1 METTATSAPSAE
13 MALNARVID
22 FTSKVNGRAYRLFV
36 SIPTRRPTPPEGH
49 AVVYLIDGNLH
60 FGIAVDTARIQACWP
75 DVIDPVVV
83 GIGYPTDSVSTALD
97 LRMIDLTTP
106 ISEERLKKG
115 FIAKMPRPSEGF
127 GGMDNYFRVIEEEVK
142 PRVEAMVAINRQEQ
156 VLMGHSLGGLTT
168 LHALF
173 RHTATFQQ
181 FVAISPSI
189 WFNDCAVL
197 AHEAAFSDQV
207 RSGQVKA
214 RALISV
220 GGLESTF
227 RFVAGLPAGEQ
238 DFRDMTEEC
247 RMVPN
252 TTELGDRLAA
262 LASPGF
268 HVETVVHEGDDHNMV
283 PPAGIAR
290 GVRFA
295 FRR

>member
-1 METTATSAPSAE
+1 MIDAPTSPSTE
-13 MALNARVID
+13 MALNARIID

-36 SIPTRRPTPPEGH
+36 SIPTRRPVPAEGLS
-49 AVVYLIDGNLH
+49 VVYLIDGNLH

-83 GIGYPTDSVSTALD
+83 GIGYPTDSVSTALE

-115 FIAKMPRPSEGF
+115 FISKMAHPSEGW
-127 GGMDNYFRVIEEEVK
+127 GGMDNYFRVVEEEVK
-142 PRVEAMVAINRQEQ
+142 PRVEAIVAINKQEQ

-173 RHTATFQQ
+173 RYTASFQQ
-181 FVAISPSI
+181 FVSISPSI
-189 WFNDCAVL
+189 WYNDCAVL
-197 AHEAAFSDQV
+197 AHEADFSERV
-207 RSGQVKA
+207 LAGQVKA

-220 GGLESTF
+220 GEMESTF
-227 RFVAGLPAGEQ
+227 RFVPGLPAGEQ

-252 TTELGDRLAA
+252 VQELGARLAT
-262 LASPGF
+262 LANSHF
-268 HVETVVHEGDDHNMV
+268 VVETLVHAGDDHNMV

-290 GVRFA
+290 GIKFTM
-295 FRR
+295 RR